1 MADVTGQ
8 FGQEDIIL
16 NNAATEATLKQI
28 LAMQKVIAANA
39 AQGFKSGGDLNTA
52 IEGLAKKT
60 KDAAASGKKFTESNL
75 RSYKAQQEN
84 TDAVDDNTEA
94 QKRSTNFLNFARSV
108 IEKVAGAG
116 LGLLKS
122 ANKVSTSFMSMDGSL
137 SSAVSAMASAGGAI
151 KGLGMA
157 AEAFEAAYGAQMKAL
172 DKSYDAFTK
181 ASQAGVNFAG
191 NVNGAVAAA
200 TKMGISLDDFVGM
213 VGKNSEALMYLGG
226 STQEGA
232 KRLARFGKELKDT
245 PIFNDLSRLGYTST
259 QMNEGF
265 LNYSKMLQKNGRL
278 QGMTDTELREG
289 TATYLKNLDAV
300 SKLTGQS
307 KEALQAEADARQAD
321 AQYRIMMS
329 KLNPKQQA
337 EMEKLMQS
345 IPAAHRTGLKEIL
358 ATGTATSEEGIR
370 AMAYL
375 KESGQEAQGIFRA
388 IQAGDLQE
396 GFSDRFYDI
405 YSKEAK
411 DFAQSAIGQTLGLFG
426 GPEMNAFVVAA
437 HDVAAR
443 QKTVAEIQ
451 KKTEEELRIA
461 AENAAKGIKLTPDGE
476 PLIDASTIASF
487 RLQINTAAGEMTQTM
502 NQVGSEAIAGFRKM
516 FEPASKAAQAFSETV
531 LGTAT
536 RGDNF
541 EKVAAAAIGAE
552 VALMALAAAAGLA
565 ALAQGAGAVG
575 KVGKLFRGKKPPK
588 VPKPPTGAVA
598 NTAARTTGSVAG
610 NAARTTGAIM
620 KGVGKTALKAV
631 PVLGTAYMIGDA
643 LLQGASAGFNAEEY
657 LGLKEGEAA
666 TAGERASSTIGGIV
680 DSLSFGLIDGQN
692 VAKKLVDI
700 TGAGINTMDEMEA
713 EIAKEKAR
721 LERSLAGEDE
731 YGLMDGGFGRES
743 FGQQKSRMRILEME
757 KKIAELKEKELAEA
771 KNADT
776 EHDILPGAQFS
787 GGTLG
792 ALGKLFGNFG
802 EGTPATLHGMEAV
815 LTPAQMAEVVVGGV
829 RGTMQSFIGNV
840 QNMLTAE
847 EKAAA
852 TAGVPMT
859 ESEMKTAALSPME
872 STKSPVELM
881 TELNSSIQELVGLT
895 RMSNALAQKHIGVT
909 SGLTNDAF
917 SV

>member
-39 AQGFKSGGDLNTA
+39 AQGFKSGGDLNAA

-60 KDAAASGKKFTESNL
+60 RDAAASGKKFTESNL

-84 TDAVDDNTEA
+84 TDAVDDNTAA
-94 QKRSTNFLNFARSV
+94 QKRSTNFLNFARNV

-122 ANKVSTSFMSMDGSL
+122 ANKVATSFMSMDGSL

-151 KGLGMA
+151 KGLGIA

-191 NVNGAVAAA
+191 NVNGAVSAA

-278 QGMTDTELREG
+278 QGLTDDDLREG

-337 EMEKLMQS
+337 EMEKLMNS

-358 ATGTATSEEGIR
+358 ATGTATSDEGIK

-375 KESGQEAQGIFRA
+375 KNSGMEAQGIFKQ

-411 DFAQSAIGQTLGLFG
+411 DFAQSAVGQTLGLFG

-487 RLQINTAAGEMTQTM
+487 RLSINTAAGEMTQTM

-541 EKVAAAAIGAE
+541 KKVAAAAIGAE
-552 VALMALAAAAGLA
+552 IALMALAAAAGLA

-575 KVGKLFRGKKPPK
+575 KVGKLLRGKK
-588 VPKPPTGAVA
+588 VPTGAVA
-598 NTAARTTGSVAG
+598 NTAARTTGAVA
-610 NAARTTGAIM
+610 NTASTTARTTGAVM

-643 LLQGASAGFNAEEY
+643 LLQGATAGFNAEEY

-680 DSLSFGLIDGQN
+680 DSLTLGLVDGKG
-692 VAKKLVDI
+692 VAKKLVNI
-700 TGAGINTMDEMEA
+700 TGAGVNTMEEY
-713 EIAKEKAR
+713 EEQIVKEKAR
-721 LERSLAGEDE
+721 LERSMSGKNE
-731 YGLMDGGFGRES
+731 YGVMDGMMGSEKY
-743 FGQQKSRMRILEME
+743 GQAQSRMKILEME
-757 KKIAELKEKELAEA
+757 QKIAELKAKELEAA

-776 EHDILPGAQFS
+776 DRDIAPQFS

-872 STKSPVELM
+872 STKSPTELM

-895 RMSNALAQKHIGVT
+895 RMSNALAQRHIGVT